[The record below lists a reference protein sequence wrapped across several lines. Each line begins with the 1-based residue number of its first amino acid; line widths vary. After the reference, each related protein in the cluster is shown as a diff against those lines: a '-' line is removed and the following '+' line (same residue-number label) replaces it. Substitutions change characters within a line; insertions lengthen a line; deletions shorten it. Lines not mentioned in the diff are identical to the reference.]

1 MEIRVAV
8 ASSNGTT
15 INEHFGKAR
24 SFTIYRLVD
33 EKWQHMEER
42 PNLPPCNGQCH
53 SNELLNQTAS
63 LLSDCQGVIVNQIGT
78 GAMDTLL
85 YRNILPFALS
95 GSIEDALATVRESK
109 LFRVRY
115 KIK

>member
-15 INEHFGKAR
+15 INEHFGKAK
-24 SFTIYRLVD
+24 SFTVYRLID
-33 EKWQHMEER
+33 EEWQHVEER
-42 PNLPPCNGQCH
+42 PNLPPCNENCH
-53 SNELLNQTAS
+53 SDALLEQTAS
-63 LLSDCQGVIVNQIGT
+63 LLSDCQGVIVSQIGP

-95 GSIEDALATVRESK
+95 GSIEGALETVRESK